1 MNRIKILFLALL
13 ICLSISTYAQV
24 GIGTVTPNASAALDI
39 NSTSGGLLPPRM
51 TYEQK
56 ATIASPVAGLF
67 IWCSNCGTNGELQVY
82 NGSTWTN
89 MVGNTASVAKP
100 SAPTSV
106 VATASNAQASV
117 AFTAPTSNGGSAI
130 TGYTVTSSPDNIT
143 ASGSSSPIVVTGLT
157 NGTSYTFTVIATNT
171 AGNSV
176 ASSSS
181 ASVMPKTVPD
191 APTNVIATSG
201 NLIANVAF
209 TAPISN
215 GGSTITSYRV
225 TSDPGNFIA
234 TGATSPI
241 QITGLTNGISYTFT
255 VVAINS
261 EGDSSPSDASSAITP
276 SFVCGTATVTFTYRG
291 SQVTYGTAV
300 GANSRCWLDR
310 NLGAT
315 QVATSSTD
323 TAAYGDLFQWGRG
336 DDGHQSRSSAT
347 TTTLSSTDTPGH
359 GNFIVTTPPQNWLD
373 PFNSSLWQGGDGG
386 TNNPCPSG
394 FRLPTVA
401 EWTTEG
407 NSWSSNG
414 GTKAAG
420 AIASNLKLPLGG
432 MRYNG
437 GNGSLNG
444 TEGIYWT
451 SSNTNSTVYQIT
463 VNYTSFGNWNR
474 SYGLST
480 RCIKN

>member
-1 MNRIKILFLALL
+1 MNRIKIL
-13 ICLSISTYAQV
+13 LSAYLVCFSIFSYAQV

-39 NSTSGGLLPPRM
+39 NSTSGGLLPPRL

-56 ATIASPVAGLF
+56 AAIVSPVAGLF

-82 NGSTWTN
+82 NGTEWTN
-89 MVGNTASVAKP
+89 MIGNTASVAKP
-100 SAPTSV
+100 YAPTSV

-157 NGTSYTFTVIATNT
+157 NGTTYTFTVIATNS

-181 ASVMPKTVPD
+181 ASVMPKTVPG
-191 APTNVIATSG
+191 APTNVVATSA
-201 NLIANVAF
+201 NLKASVAF

-215 GGSTITSYRV
+215 GGSAITSYKV
-225 TSDPGNFIA
+225 TSDPGNFAGIG
-234 TGATSPI
+234 TSSPI
-241 QITGLTNGISYTFT
+241 EVTGLTNGTAYTFT

-261 EGDSSPSDASSAITP
+261 VGESDPSDASSSITP

-336 DDGHQSRSSAT
+336 DDGHQSRTSAT

-359 GNFIVTTPPQNWLD
+359 GDYITTSATPNDWRNPQNE
-373 PFNSSLWQGGDGG
+373 NLWQGADGG
-386 TNNPCPSG
+386 INNPCPTG
-394 FRLPTVA
+394 FRVPIYTEWIA
-401 EWTTEG
+401 E
-407 NSWSSNG
+407 NFSWSGGNG
-414 GTKAAG
+414 PAG
-420 AIASNLKLPLGG
+420 AIASNLKIPLGG
-432 MRYNG
+432 YRRYNG
-437 GNGSLNG
+437 SFGQIGL
-444 TEGIYWT
+444 EAAFWT
-451 SSNTNSTVYQIT
+451 STSNNTTFRLTSTSSAGG
-463 VNYTSFGNWNR
+463 NYFR
-474 SYGLST
+474 SWGFSV